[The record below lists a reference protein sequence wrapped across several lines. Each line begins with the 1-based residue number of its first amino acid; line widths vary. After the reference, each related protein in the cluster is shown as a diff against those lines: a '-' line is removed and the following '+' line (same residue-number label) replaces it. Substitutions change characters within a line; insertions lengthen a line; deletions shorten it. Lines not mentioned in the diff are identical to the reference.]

1 MRAFTVNVA
10 SVNEGYKV
18 ALDVNPVLM
27 EKGDEDGKKLIKK
40 LCLDILALIDDVEV
54 EEGLDEDEE

>member
-27 EKGDEDGKKLIKK
+27 ADGDEDGKKLIKK